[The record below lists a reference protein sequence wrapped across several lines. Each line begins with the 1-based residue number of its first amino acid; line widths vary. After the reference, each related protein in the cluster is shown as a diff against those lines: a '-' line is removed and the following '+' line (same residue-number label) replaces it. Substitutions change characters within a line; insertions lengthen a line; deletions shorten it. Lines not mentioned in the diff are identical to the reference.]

1 LIVAI
6 PATEKMETV
15 MNHEVQDQ
23 DETLIELGTAS
34 TETLGSVQPNAPDGL
49 SGFLINGGIADE

>member
-1 LIVAI
+1 
-6 PATEKMETV
+6 METI
-15 MNHEVQDQ
+15 MNHEMQDQ
-23 DETLIELGTAS
+23 DDLLIDLGAVS